1 MPKAGEKERKR
12 KRHKTAVHYIF
23 YSTRN
28 ASEMLLDLPGKTYPG
43 IRPSNS
49 SASSFFSCFSVALK
63 KFAPLHFPASAVLH
77 VSSRRAKRVTAA
89 ALGFKPPPKLT
100 N

>member
-28 ASEMLLDLPGKTYPG
+28 ASEMLLDLPE
-43 IRPSNS
+43 
-49 SASSFFSCFSVALK
+49 AMF
-63 KFAPLHFPASAVLH
+63 ASAGQQTATKEF
-77 VSSRRAKRVTAA
+77 RA
-89 ALGFKPPPKLT
+89 
-100 N
+100 

>member
-49 SASSFFSCFSVALK
+49 SAFFFLLFSGPEKVCS
-63 KFAPLHFPASAVLH
+63 ASLPCECSA
-77 VSSRRAKRVTAA
+77 SRVE
-89 ALGFKPPPKLT
+89 
-100 N
+100 